1 MLLKL
6 NSEKLRLTCLAQSS
20 IILFTTLA
28 APQVVHSDL
37 KALNILLTR
46 GWEVAKIG
54 DVGVARFMHAKDG
67 SGEVAMGTFAY
78 AAPETLLGIDSGVK
92 VGCSLQ
98 LIVLFWLSA
107 FGGFELILNRAQ

>member
-1 MLLKL
+1 MLTTTKVH
-6 NSEKLRLTCLAQSS
+6 RLPSCTCRAL
-20 IILFTTLA
+20 
-28 APQVVHSDL
+28 QVVHSDL

-92 VGCSLQ
+92 VGRPLVSGL
-98 LIVLFWLSA
+98 VA
-107 FGGFELILNRAQ
+107 P

>member
-1 MLLKL
+1 MPHI
-6 NSEKLRLTCLAQSS
+6 CCQQQSTVDAYS
-20 IILFTTLA
+20 TLVTGHLEA
-28 APQVVHSDL
+28 DVEHQTVVFQVVHSDL

-67 SGEVAMGTFAY
+67 SNEVAMGTFAY

-92 VGCSLQ
+92 VRLRLRNILG
-98 LIVLFWLSA
+98 VRNMLSA
-107 FGGFELILNRAQ
+107 SFPV

>member
-1 MLLKL
+1 MHPTLSCRYLKTGCVI
-6 NSEKLRLTCLAQSS
+6 STKVSAQYEDPQAISGR
-20 IILFTTLA
+20 LA
-28 APQVVHSDL
+28 ALQVVHSDL

-92 VGCSLQ
+92 VGRA
-98 LIVLFWLSA
+98 SA
-107 FGGFELILNRAQ
+107 ASG